1 MSFVLA
7 LVCIFLLSYVFVSR
21 RSSFLSL
28 SVCCSFFFLP
38 RAVLEGETE
47 RESDRHLHEEDKKQ
61 KEVLRDRQGVYFSCT
76 EQMKYIVN
84 TVELLKIQNVH
95 MESRPR
101 VGTFARVVVCNG
113 PARVLN
119 VETKIQERI
128 QEEV

>member
-1 MSFVLA
+1 MLFSCRALYISVIKCLRQLSF
-7 LVCIFLLSYVFVSR
+7 FFP
-21 RSSFLSL
+21 SFLSVFVFL
-28 SVCCSFFFLP
+28 LLP